1 LGSFGSINSESFP
14 TEINRGANKEREE
27 ILPLITR
34 EDKQQ
39 EVTNLSE
46 KFGRSK
52 AAFLVDFKGMDVE
65 SVTKLRKTLKPIN
78 SEMKVVRNT
87 LAIRALADHASVK
100 PVLENKFVG
109 TNAVVFAFEDPS
121 AVAKALAAFGKDVEA
136 FQLKSGVMDGAALDE
151 AGIKHL
157 ATLPGKNELRA
168 MLLGTLAAPMTK
180 LLGTFQAVPGGFVRV
195 LNGYKETK
203 PQS

>member
-1 LGSFGSINSESFP
+1 M
-14 TEINRGANKEREE
+14 
-27 ILPLITR
+27 PLITR

-39 EVTNLSE
+39 EVTSLSE

-65 SVTKLRKTLKPIN
+65 SVTKLRKTLKPIH

-87 LAIRALADHASVK
+87 LAIRALNDHPVIK
-100 PVLENKFVG
+100 PALENKLVG
-109 TNAVVFAFEDPS
+109 TNAIVFVYEDPS
-121 AVAKALAAFGKDVEA
+121 ASAKALSNFGKEVEA

-151 AGIKHL
+151 QGIKYL

-168 MLLGTLAAPMTK
+168 QLLGTLSAPMTK
-180 LLGTFQAVPGGFVRV
+180 FLGTLQAVPAGFVRV
-195 LNGYKETK
+195 LNAKKENLEK
-203 PQS
+203 A